1 MFDLIYLLLLLFLG
15 YGFGT
20 YLEKKHYKRI
30 KIDENELKNI
40 VILSKRDAKEIQLEG
55 TKLLNGNVVISI
67 DFFKKFVAGFI
78 NFFGGKIV
86 VYETLL
92 DRARREAIIRV
103 KKQAKNLGYN
113 CLINLR
119 LETSSISKG
128 TKGNVGSIEVLAYAT
143 ATKML

>member
-1 MFDLIYLLLLLFLG
+1 MFDLIYLLLLLFLW
-15 YGFGT
+15 YGFWT

-40 VILSKRDAKEIQLEG
+40 VILSKRDAKEIQLEW
-55 TKLLNGNVVISI
+55 TKLLNWNVVISI

-78 NFFGGKIV
+78 NFFWWKIV

-103 KKQAKNLGYN
+103 KKQAKNLWYN

-119 LETSSISKG
+119 LETSSISKW
-128 TKGNVGSIEVLAYAT
+128 TKWNVWSIEVLAYAT